1 MKMKD
6 KEKKWSMISNL
17 AIIISL
23 IFVIYEL
30 RLNHEAL
37 VEANLI
43 GRMESSNHAYTGSSL
58 MRQMVIDNAEV
69 WNKACKGLPLTEEET
84 LIRKMISITWYFNH
98 GQMYEQAV
106 HLKDERLIKSR
117 ISQPER
123 VVPIFPAI
131 KADWS
136 DVKAEFISKGYAA
149 LVEPYEKAFRKLD
162 NTNKSQENPLI
173 K

>member
-117 ISQPER
+117 ISQP
-123 VVPIFPAI
+123 
-131 KADWS
+131 
-136 DVKAEFISKGYAA
+136 
-149 LVEPYEKAFRKLD
+149 
-162 NTNKSQENPLI
+162 
-173 K
+173 

>member
-1 MKMKD
+1 MKD
-6 KEKKWSMISNL
+6 KEKKWSIISNL
-17 AIIISL
+17 AIITSL

-69 WNKACKGLPLTEEET
+69 WNKACKGLTLTEEET

-106 HLKDERLIKSR
+106 HLKDGILIKSR

-123 VVPIFPAI
+123 IVPIFPAI
-131 KADWS
+131 KADWP
-136 DVKAEFISKGYAA
+136 DVKAEFISKGYEA
-149 LVEPYEKAFRKLD
+149 LVEPYQKAFRKLD
-162 NTNKSQENPLI
+162 NLNKSEENPLI

>member
-131 KADWS
+131 KADWP

-162 NTNKSQENPLI
+162 NTNKSEENPLI

>member
-1 MKMKD
+1 M
-6 KEKKWSMISNL
+6 
-17 AIIISL
+17 
-23 IFVIYEL
+23 

-106 HLKDERLIKSR
+106 HLKDEGLIKSR

-136 DVKAEFISKGYAA
+136 DVKADWSDVKAEFISKGYAS